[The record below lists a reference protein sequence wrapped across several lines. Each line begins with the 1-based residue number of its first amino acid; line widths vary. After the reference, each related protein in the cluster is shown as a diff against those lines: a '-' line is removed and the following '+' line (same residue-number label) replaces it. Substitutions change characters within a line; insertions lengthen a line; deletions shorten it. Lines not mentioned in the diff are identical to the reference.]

1 MKTFDKIVAY
11 VYQAD
16 VICPKCV
23 RKKMASNEMI
33 PREIAKLHPEEI
45 LDMLAMD
52 NNINRHDEYS
62 FDSSVF
68 PKVIF
73 ATDVEFGEDFCG
85 NCGKMVYS

>member
-11 VYQAD
+11 VYQAEI
-16 VICPKCV
+16 ICPRCV
-23 RKKMASNEMI
+23 RKNLVSNNVI
-33 PREIAKLHPEEI
+33 QRDIAKLHPEEI
-45 LDMLAMD
+45 LDLVAME
-52 NNINRHDEYS
+52 NNINRNDEYS

-85 NCGKMVYS
+85 KCGTMVYS